1 MRNKSLSVLFQKI
14 ISKIFL
20 ATIVLYIIGKFTDLG
35 LNLFQIL
42 IGAVVIVAV
51 IGGFT
56 ILFESIS
63 ETIIESKDVKK
74 IYNNTKSISNVFVV
88 LDILMLIIILSNGG
102 EYEKIYLFYIGMAI
116 FGMSEYINKKSEIII
131 IEKEINY
138 FNSIKSD
145 EKFPIDKRLEIET
158 QVMKMKPYL
167 DKLKKEV
174 FLIAFLFLFVL
185 IPWCIYYMLT
195 MIS

>member
-195 MIS
+195 IIS